1 MSSEINAEDMA
12 ENIRRRQLDG
22 GESEKCKNCDSISKE
37 RLARA
42 VALREM
48 MFVSLAENSDDSIVR
63 FDLNF
68 RRTYINPAFE
78 RLYGLSAGE
87 MLFKTPSDFCA
98 LMDGSDFEEKLDF
111 VIKNGIGIDMQSE
124 YISSH
129 GTRGWWNIKIVPEFG
144 VDNEVA
150 SALAI
155 GRDVTDL
162 IEANKRIEFLAY
174 HDPLTGLPN
183 SILARDRAGQMFAR
197 AQRNGNRVALLF
209 ADIDNF
215 KGVNDSIGHTA
226 GNTILELAAKRLG
239 GCIRKSD
246 TVARHGGDEFLILLP
261 DVGDV
266 ECVADVASKIVSI
279 MSDPYVVHEN
289 TFSLGVSIGIS
300 IFPDDGEDFETL
312 YKKADLA
319 MYEAK
324 EAGKNF
330 YCFFA
335 REMQNDAVRNIQ
347 LRNDL
352 SHAIQRDELKL
363 YYQPQIDIDRG
374 LLVGVEVLLRWEHPT
389 KGLIMPDEFI
399 PVAENSGLI
408 VKIGE
413 WVLNEACKQ
422 AAKWQYCGFGKIVFA
437 VNISA
442 VQFCR
447 GDLVGAV
454 KKALFHSGFEARYLE
469 LEITESVI
477 IKNNEFVMDTLD
489 ELKDVGVKLSIDDFG
504 TGYSSLSYL
513 KKFAVDKLKIDRT
526 FVMEMDKNSED
537 AAIVE
542 AVIKMAKS
550 LKLKT
555 IAEGVENRNVLAM
568 LSRLG
573 CDEAQGFYIAKPIPA
588 DEFERFFC

>member
-78 RLYGLSAGE
+78 RLYGLSIGE

-98 LMDGSDFEEKLDF
+98 LMDWNGFEEKLDF
-111 VIKNGIGIDMQSE
+111 VIKNGISIDMQSE
-124 YISSH
+124 YSSAD
-129 GTRGWWNIKIVPEFG
+129 GRRGWWNIKIVPEFG

-226 GNTILELAAKRLG
+226 GNTILELAAKRLT

-261 DVGDV
+261 DVGDI
-266 ECVADVASKIVSI
+266 ESIADVASKIVSV

-289 TFSLGVSIGIS
+289 TFSLGVSMGIS

-335 REMQNDAVRNIQ
+335 REMQNDVIKNIH

-352 SHAIQRDELKL
+352 SYAIDRGELKL
-363 YYQPQIDIDRG
+363 YYQPQIDIDKG
-374 LLVGVEVLLRWEHPT
+374 ILVGVEVLLRWEHQSR
-389 KGLIMPDEFI
+389 GLIMPDEFI
-399 PVAENSGLI
+399 PIAESSGLI
-408 VKIGE
+408 VKIGA
-413 WVLNEACKQ
+413 WVLDEACKQ
-422 AAKWQYCGFGKIVFA
+422 AAKWQHCGFGKIIFA
-437 VNISA
+437 VNVSA

-454 KKALFHSGFEARYLE
+454 KKALFHSGLEARYLE

>member
-1 MSSEINAEDMA
+1 M
-12 ENIRRRQLDG
+12 
-22 GESEKCKNCDSISKE
+22 
-37 RLARA
+37 
-42 VALREM
+42 
-48 MFVSLAENSDDSIVR
+48 
-63 FDLNF
+63 
-68 RRTYINPAFE
+68 
-78 RLYGLSAGE
+78 
-87 MLFKTPSDFCA
+87 
-98 LMDGSDFEEKLDF
+98 
-111 VIKNGIGIDMQSE
+111 
-124 YISSH
+124 
-129 GTRGWWNIKIVPEFG
+129 
-144 VDNEVA
+144 
-150 SALAI
+150 
-155 GRDVTDL
+155 
-162 IEANKRIEFLAY
+162 
-174 HDPLTGLPN
+174 
-183 SILARDRAGQMFAR
+183 
-197 AQRNGNRVALLF
+197 
-209 ADIDNF
+209 
-215 KGVNDSIGHTA
+215 
-226 GNTILELAAKRLG
+226 ELAAKRLT

-261 DVGDV
+261 DVGDI
-266 ECVADVASKIVSI
+266 ESIADVASKIVSV

-289 TFSLGVSIGIS
+289 TFSLGVSMGIS

-335 REMQNDAVRNIQ
+335 REMQNDVIKNIH

-352 SHAIQRDELKL
+352 SYAIDRGELKL
-363 YYQPQIDIDRG
+363 YYQPQIDID
-374 LLVGVEVLLRWEHPT
+374 
-389 KGLIMPDEFI
+389 KGI
-399 PVAENSGLI
+399 
-408 VKIGE
+408 
-413 WVLNEACKQ
+413 
-422 AAKWQYCGFGKIVFA
+422 
-437 VNISA
+437 
-442 VQFCR
+442 
-447 GDLVGAV
+447 LVGAV
-454 KKALFHSGFEARYLE
+454 KKALFHSGLEARYLE